1 MMPSLCSKSERDGS
15 LVEELSGDMASYFG
29 SALLRTDYSGKGQKP
44 KTHTGIYCN
53 NLGNITEGIEIESV
67 KNGQLLDVF

>member
-1 MMPSLCSKSERDGS
+1 MEGPNNMMSSLCPKSEMDGS
-15 LVEELSGDMASYFG
+15 LVGELSGNMASYFD

-53 NLGNITEGIEIESV
+53 NLENIT
-67 KNGQLLDVF
+67 LA